1 MTQNVVDLNA
11 FFPRNTPLSPN
22 GPQATKT
29 PILGT
34 FCSNP
39 CFTPSEDANA
49 DSGVAAGSGVTP
61 EQMIS
66 LLMERI
72 LLGAPSRDDGLA
84 QIITT
89 LLWLAKRCEADRGEI
104 AALLAFV
111 KEQHLACCCSLWPD
125 TLACIPTENRLKRG
139 LHALRCG
146 HPLSIALNEVKTQF
160 VDVAP

>member
-11 FFPRNTPLSPN
+11 FFPRNTPLFLN
-22 GPQATKT
+22 GLQTTKT

-39 CFTPSEDANA
+39 FTPSEDANA

-61 EQMIS
+61 DEIIS

-84 QIITT
+84 RSITT
-89 LLWLAKRCEADRGEI
+89 LLWLAKRCE
-104 AALLAFV
+104 
-111 KEQHLACCCSLWPD
+111 Q
-125 TLACIPTENRLKRG
+125 
-139 LHALRCG
+139 
-146 HPLSIALNEVKTQF
+146 EVR
-160 VDVAP
+160 P